1 MKLLSPIKIGNLE
14 IKNRVVMAP
23 MTCNFAKDGFITE
36 QMIDFYAERARGGVG
51 VITVEDGIIDFPLGN
66 NAKNPVAIDDDKYI
80 PMLKKLSSAIKKHG
94 AKAAIQLSHAGR
106 RAGRVTLENG
116 YLEVTRGQ
124 IPVAPS
130 MIAHPFP
137 GQVTPRELS
146 EEEIEEIIEK
156 FGQAARRAVEAGFDI
171 ISIHCAHMYLCGEF
185 LSPWANKRKDK
196 YGGSLENRMRF
207 VLEIIRKVKSLV
219 GSDFPLVAR
228 MNGQEPEGGN
238 SPLEIREI
246 ARRLQLAGIKAI
258 SVSTGFGAVLHEK
271 NFISAEAPIGTPEG
285 CIVNLAEN
293 IKIGVTIPVA
303 VGNKIR
309 HPEFAENVLQKN
321 QADMITLGRPLI
333 TDPYWVQKV
342 AEGRYQDIRPCVS
355 CCYGCVGNVL
365 KGTPITCI
373 LNPLAGKE
381 GKKEFRYVPV
391 NKRDG
396 KKVLV
401 IGGGPAGLQ
410 AAITAATRGHKV
422 TLWEKERKLGGT
434 IVLAA
439 KPPRKQELNEIVDY
453 FKNRINQLNIQV
465 ELGKEVNEKM
475 IKEFKADVIILASG
489 GNRIIPD
496 IKGIKG
502 NKNVY
507 WALDLLKN
515 DYTDIG
521 QEIVIVGGGEVG
533 LETAEWLAEKGK
545 TVTVIEILPEVARDM
560 VHAVKVPLMISLK
573 DYGVKI
579 YTNTR
584 VKQIK
589 SDGVI
594 MERNGIEETIKADAV
609 VIAVGVKA
617 EDKLENRLR
626 GAVSKLFCVGDCQKP
641 GNIMDAVHEGFKIG
655 LQV

>member
-14 IKNRVVMAP
+14 IKNRVIMAP
-23 MTCNFAKDGFITE
+23 MTNNFAKDGFITE
-36 QMIDFYAERARGGVG
+36 QMIDFYEERAKGGVG
-51 VITVEDGIIDFPLGN
+51 VITVEDGIVDFPIGN

-80 PMLKKLSSAIKKHG
+80 PLLKKLGTAIKKHG

-137 GQVTPRELS
+137 GQVTPRELR

-156 FGQAARRAVEAGFDI
+156 FGQAARRAVEAGFDL

-185 LSPWANKRKDK
+185 LSPWANKRQDK
-196 YGGSLENRMRF
+196 YGGSLENRLRF
-207 VLEIIRKVKSLV
+207 VLEIIEKVKSVV
-219 GSDFPLVAR
+219 GEDFPLIAR

-238 SPLEIREI
+238 SFLEIREI

-309 HPEFAENVLQKN
+309 HPQFAEDVLQKN

-342 AEGRYQDIRPCVS
+342 TEGRYQDIRPCVS
-355 CCYGCVGNVL
+355 CCYGCVGSVL

-373 LNPLAGKE
+373 LNPSAGKE

-391 NKRDG
+391 NKRDV
-396 KKVLV
+396 KKVLI

-422 TLWEKERKLGGT
+422 NLWEKERELGGT

-439 KPPRKQELNEIVDY
+439 KPPRKQELNEIVNY
-453 FKNRINQLNIQV
+453 FKNKINQLNVQV
-465 ELGKEVNEKM
+465 ELGKEANEKAV
-475 IKEFKADVIILASG
+475 KEFKADVIILASG

-521 QEIVIVGGGEVG
+521 QKIVIIGGGEVG

-584 VKQIK
+584 IKQIK

-594 MERNGIEETIKADAV
+594 MERNGAEETIKVDAI

-617 EDKLENRLR
+617 EDKLENKLR
-626 GAVSKLFCVGDCQKP
+626 DVVPKLFCIGDCQRP

>member
-1 MKLLSPIKIGNLE
+1 MKLLSPIEIGNLE
-14 IKNRVVMAP
+14 IKNRVIMSP

-36 QMIDFYAERARGGVG
+36 QMIDFYKERAKGGVG
-51 VITVEDGIIDFPLGN
+51 IVIVEDGIVDVPLGN

-80 PMLKKLSSAIKKHG
+80 PMLKKLSSAIKKYG

-137 GQVTPRELS
+137 GQVTPREVR

-156 FGQAARRAVEAGFDI
+156 FSQASRRAVEAGFDI

-185 LSPWANKRKDK
+185 LSPWANKRQDK

-207 VLEIIRKVKSLV
+207 VLEVIEKVKSIV
-219 GSDFPLVAR
+219 GINYPLIAR

-238 SPLEIREI
+238 SLLEIREI

-258 SVSTGFGAVLHEK
+258 SVSVGFGAVLYEK
-271 NFISAEAPIGTPEG
+271 NFIPAEAPIGTPEG

-293 IKIGVTIPVA
+293 IKRGVTIPVA
-303 VGNKIR
+303 VGNKVR
-309 HPEFAENVLQKN
+309 HPEFAESILQRN
-321 QADMITLGRPLI
+321 QADIITLGRPLI

-373 LNPLAGKE
+373 LNPLVGKE
-381 GKKEFRYVPV
+381 GKKEFKCAPV
-391 NKRDG
+391 NKKDE

-410 AAITAATRGHKV
+410 AAISTATRGHKV
-422 TLWEKERKLGGT
+422 TLWERERELGGT
-434 IVLAA
+434 IILAK
-439 KPPRKQELNEIVDY
+439 KPPRKQELHEIIDY
-453 FKNRINQLNIQV
+453 FKNRIDQLNIQV
-465 ELGKEVNEKM
+465 ELGKEANEKM
-475 IKEFKADVIILASG
+475 IKNFKADVVILALG
-489 GNRIIPD
+489 GNSIKPD
-496 IKGIKG
+496 IEGIKE
-502 NKNVY
+502 NKHVY
-507 WALDLLKN
+507 WALDLLRD

-521 QEIVIVGGGEVG
+521 QKIVIIGGGEVG
-533 LETAEWLAEKGK
+533 LETAEWLAERGK
-545 TVTVIEILPEVARDM
+545 TVTVIELLPEVARDM
-560 VHAVKVPLMISLK
+560 VHAVKFPLVISLN
-573 DYGVKI
+573 DYGVRI
-579 YTNTR
+579 LTNTR
-584 VKQIK
+584 VKEIK
-589 SDGVI
+589 FDSVI
-594 MERNGIEETIKADAV
+594 IERNGIEKVIEADSIV
-609 VIAVGVKA
+609 VAVGVKA
-617 EDKLENRLR
+617 ENELESRLKD
-626 GAVSKLFCVGDCQKP
+626 VVPKLFCVGDCKKP
-641 GNIMDAVHEGFKIG
+641 GNILDAVHEGFKIG
-655 LQV
+655 LQI